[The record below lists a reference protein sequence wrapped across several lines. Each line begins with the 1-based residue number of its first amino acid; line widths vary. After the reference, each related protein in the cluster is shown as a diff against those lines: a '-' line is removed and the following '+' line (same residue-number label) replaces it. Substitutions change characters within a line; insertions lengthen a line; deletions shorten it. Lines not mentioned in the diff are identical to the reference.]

1 MHMKE
6 LADVRIALPLKIA
19 VLSPEVAMLDEL
31 RHQLQSWDSSLRLTL
46 APGGVGEAGAT
57 AEHEQP
63 DVLLIEGAR
72 HDVHELAELERL
84 TARYPALA
92 VILLS
97 PNQSAEFLRHAMRI
111 GLREVLSVPLSRDAL
126 IEAVGRVRQRLSAA
140 SAPRSK
146 GRIFS
151 FVGCKGGSGATFL
164 ATNLAY
170 ALAQNAQKKIGLID
184 LNCQLGDAAL
194 YVTQRAAGST
204 LADVAQQVHRLDA
217 PLLMSSMI
225 QVTPNFHL
233 LPAPE
238 EPEQAL
244 HIRPE
249 HIDPLLGVAAGCYDF
264 VIIDAGRSLNE
275 VSVRAMDHSE
285 TVFAVLQ
292 LNLPFLRD
300 AKRLLHALTALGY
313 AKEKVQLVVNRF
325 EKNAAISLA
334 DVTETLRREIFKT
347 IPNSFEAVSAS
358 MNQGEP
364 ISRLSP
370 RDAVTRAL
378 RELAAVLLPEITPS
392 PGWLRSMLVRN

>member
-1 MHMKE
+1 MHMK
-6 LADVRIALPLKIA
+6 DLKIA
-19 VLSPEVAMLDEL
+19 ALSPDAAMLDQL
-31 RHQLQSWDSSLRLTL
+31 RHQLQSWDSSLALTL
-46 APGGVGEAGAT
+46 ACGGIDQAAT
-57 AEHEQP
+57 IAEQELP
-63 DVLLIEGAR
+63 DVLLIEGTR
-72 HDVHELAELERL
+72 HDADELAQLERL
-84 TARYPALA
+84 IARHPALV

-97 PNQSAEFLRHAMRI
+97 PNQSAELLRHAMRV
-111 GLREVLSVPLSRDAL
+111 GLREVLSVPLSREAL
-126 IEAVGRVRQRLSAA
+126 IEAIGRVRQRLSAGA
-140 SAPRSK
+140 APKAK
-146 GRIFS
+146 GRIVS

-170 ALAQNAQKKIGLID
+170 ALAESQEKKIALID

-194 YVTQRAAGST
+194 YVTQRAASAT
-204 LADVAQQVHRLDA
+204 LADVAQQVQRLDA
-217 PLLMSSMI
+217 PLLMSSM
-225 QVTPNFHL
+225 VHVLPNFHL

-249 HIDPLLGVAAGCYDF
+249 HIDPLLSVAAGAYDF
-264 VIIDAGRSLNE
+264 VIIDAGRSLND

-300 AKRLLHALTALGY
+300 AKRLLHALGALGY
-313 AKEKVQLVVNRF
+313 AKEKVRLVVNRF
-325 EKNAAISLA
+325 EEKAAISLA

-347 IPNSFEAVSAS
+347 IPNSFAAVSAS

-378 RELAAVLLPEITPS
+378 RELAAVLLPPVKPS
-392 PGWLRSMLVRN
+392 TGWLRGLLARA